1 VPVHPSAELNF
12 ALPRKFSV
20 SVSLIVTMVVFG
32 DLISNI
38 PHDID
43 PISWIISEKWSEIQA
58 SASWSALAFSLSSP
72 TSFIGH

>member
-1 VPVHPSAELNF
+1 
-12 ALPRKFSV
+12 
-20 SVSLIVTMVVFG
+20 MVVFG